1 MALIASFKEIFVFF
15 LRQERR
21 ARRAKVFLLLG
32 MVPALILL
40 ITKIIELTTPDPEV
54 TAAQIFSRAMLIV
67 FIQFMIP
74 VLALLYGAMVVNEEV
89 DHKTLVFLGTAPVPK
104 PAVVLGKFSVYAVVT
119 AVIIN
124 AGLIMCFLVVNIDR
138 LTKMVNVKAFF
149 SFMGAGMLAMIAYMA
164 LFTLMGT
171 LMKKSIVVGI
181 LVLGWENVV
190 QYFPGVTQKFTIIH
204 WIKSMLPRISDGDTS
219 LLRVLVFRLEAS
231 SSMESLAVLMVFTIA
246 VMAAACW
253 IFLNK
258 EYIISETE

>member
-1 MALIASFKEIFVFF
+1 MALFAAFKEIFVFF

-21 ARRAKVFLLLG
+21 ARRTKIFLLLG
-32 MVPALILL
+32 MVPALILA

-54 TAAQIFSRAMLIV
+54 TAAQFFSRAILIV

-74 VLALLYGAMVVNEEV
+74 VLALLYGSMVVNEEV

-104 PAVVLGKFSVYAVVT
+104 PSVVLGKYSAYALVT
-119 AVIIN
+119 AVIIG

-138 LTKMVNVKAFF
+138 LNNMINVSIFF
-149 SFMGAGMLAMIAYMA
+149 SFMGAGMLALIAYLA

-171 LMKKSIVVGI
+171 IMKKSIVVGI
-181 LVLGWENVV
+181 LVLGWENIV
-190 QYFPGVTQKFTIIH
+190 QYFPGVTQKFTSIH
-204 WIKSMLPRISDGDTS
+204 WIKSLLPRVSDGDTS
-219 LLRVLVFRLEAS
+219 MLKVLVFRLEAS
-231 SSMESLAVLMVFTIA
+231 SPLASLAVLMVFT
-246 VMAAACW
+246 VVVLGAASW